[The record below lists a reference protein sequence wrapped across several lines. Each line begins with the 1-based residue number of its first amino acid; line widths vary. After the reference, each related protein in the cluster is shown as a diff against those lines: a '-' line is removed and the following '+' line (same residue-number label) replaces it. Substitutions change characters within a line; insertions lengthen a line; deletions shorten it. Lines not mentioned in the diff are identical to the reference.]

1 MPYQEEEYIDYSCS
15 TAVERLSRDVESLLR
30 SWHIH
35 DGCDRHFS
43 VSTNPKG
50 LTLLRAEQLTW
61 VATVPSNNP
70 HQQQQV
76 IKMELELALW
86 DGPASK
92 APASSRGRASR
103 RQSMMASTSPSS
115 LPTSISTSNSKPP
128 KNNTNSKSSS
138 SKKNKKNKTKKRTA
152 KGMNGR
158 GNRRSSLSND
168 ECIANFF
175 PPLNTRSN
183 SNNSINDLD
192 ASTHSVMTS
201 IPDEEEEPYK
211 QHLPKSLQRPQHPKD
226 LTNMPDS
233 LFDNFSTLF
242 GIGQHITLTPINPLM
257 DLGISPDSN
266 NSSKS
271 QLPSFAQFCNSLLG
285 RHQPQQAR
293 WVLTQLLSTWMQT
306 ALNCAAQNCQSC
318 LPVFGLWGS
327 YPSASLLPSTGSDDK
342 STTSASSYHSNKS
355 HSLASQ
361 GKKKSS
367 KVKLAPFPAWLDA
380 ARALEGP
387 LTQSSDAFIAEYD
400 HYHGSSPIQAKKKS
414 SPSKLSFPSSPKK
427 SKRRAAAARQ
437 AKTLASLQNARYI
450 PSIISGR
457 VLPTSQTYANF
468 TCAVVQHPD
477 LFLEGPQ
484 DCLSTWGNILLK
496 HCGSEDNDSGTAPV
510 VELNGAKHVYEW
522 SKSNTAKR
530 NRASWR
536 GVDPKD
542 YWEQQQ
548 KVPMLESQAPL
559 STMQGWGNMDL
570 PPTPAATSR
579 EEIED
584 YRSSCRSKAL
594 ELLEKAMGTS
604 NAWGPKEDPILALR
618 ATAVW
623 KSQRV
628 SSDDG
633 SGSSCIQ
640 ALGSFPSP
648 AGYDSS
654 LSFLDLK
661 KPSQFKL
668 QTFLD
673 HRALEATLATNQ
685 RCVLACMVR
694 TSTLAPLT
702 LLRHLLWDEDIIE
715 DWDHAAGN
723 QAALDVAQQAK
734 VAEATL
740 TLVDVMDWKT
750 CAEEMITQEE
760 ANAIVREVMDG
771 TSFYAFASPPEDMF
785 VDQTSFTNRY
795 PLLAPLFQAA
805 PVGRLLS
812 DLFARMAK
820 LRTPCSMA
828 LVWSM
833 FCSELRQRWDMRE
846 PLPQMNFVPGLDP
859 SPTEL
864 ANRRKVSTIGVKA
877 ELAASL
883 NCSEPDPDDQH
894 CLIGQKLQVRVFCMI
909 FALRYSHYMICTKNI
924 DFFVTTGF

>member
-1 MPYQEEEYIDYSCS
+1 MF
-15 TAVERLSRDVESLLR
+15 A
-30 SWHIH
+30 
-35 DGCDRHFS
+35 
-43 VSTNPKG
+43 
-50 LTLLRAEQLTW
+50 
-61 VATVPSNNP
+61 
-70 HQQQQV
+70 
-76 IKMELELALW
+76 
-86 DGPASK
+86 
-92 APASSRGRASR
+92 RGS
-103 RQSMMASTSPSS
+103 
-115 LPTSISTSNSKPP
+115 
-128 KNNTNSKSSS
+128 
-138 SKKNKKNKTKKRTA
+138 
-152 KGMNGR
+152 
-158 GNRRSSLSND
+158 RRSSLSND

-175 PPLNTRSN
+175 PPLNSPSN

-226 LTNMPDS
+226 LTDMPDS

-257 DLGISPDSN
+257 DLGIPPYSN

-271 QLPSFAQFCNSLLG
+271 QLASFTQFCSSLLV

-327 YPSASLLPSTGSDDK
+327 YPSASLLSSAGNDDR
-342 STTSASSYHSNKS
+342 STTSANSYHSNKS
-355 HSLASQ
+355 HNLVSQ
-361 GKKKSS
+361 GKKKGY
-367 KVKLAPFPAWLDA
+367 KVDLAPYPAWLDA

-387 LTQSSDAFIAEYD
+387 LAQSNVAATAEYD
-400 HYHGSSPIQAKKKS
+400 HYHGGSPTHKKKS
-414 SPSKLSFPSSPKK
+414 SPTKLSFPSSPKK
-427 SKRRAAAARQ
+427 SKRRAAAAAARQ
-437 AKTLASLQNARYI
+437 AKTQASLQNARYT

-457 VLPTSQTYANF
+457 VLPTSRAYANF

-484 DCLSTWGNILLK
+484 DCLSTWGNLLLK
-496 HCGSEDNDSGTAPV
+496 HCGSEGNASGGAPV

-522 SKSNTAKR
+522 SKINTAKR
-530 NRASWR
+530 DLSLWR

-542 YWEQQQ
+542 YWGQQQQQ
-548 KVPMLESQAPL
+548 KVPPLEPQAPL
-559 STMQGWGNMDL
+559 AALTGWGNMDL

-579 EEIED
+579 DEIED

-594 ELLEKAMGTS
+594 ELLEMAMGTS
-604 NAWGPKEDPILALR
+604 NAWGPKGDPIRVIR

-628 SSDDG
+628 SSDNS

-654 LSFLDLK
+654 LSFLDIK
-661 KPSQFKL
+661 NPSQFKL

-673 HRALEATLATNQ
+673 HGALEATLATNQ
-685 RCVLACMVR
+685 RCILACMVR

-734 VAEATL
+734 VAEATF

-750 CAEEMITQEE
+750 CAEEMITSEE

-785 VDQTSFTNRY
+785 VDQASFTNRH

-828 LVWSM
+828 MVWSM

-894 CLIGQKLQVRVFCMI
+894 CLIGQKLQVRLFCMI
-909 FALRYSHYMICTKNI
+909 FALRRSYMLLTKHVHL
-924 DFFVTTGF
+924 FATPGF